1 MYESSTAIS
10 PKHAN
15 FSPKEKSPQL
25 LLAVFLGPEARGRGL
40 DLFPEFVGPRP

>member
-10 PKHAN
+10 PKHAQ
-15 FSPKEKSPQL
+15 FFPQRKITPI
-25 LLAVFLGPEARGRGL
+25 AAGRFLGPEARGRGL